1 MNRIIHAGILLIF
14 TLFIFITACEN
25 ELLNPAE
32 DTSVLEGEWTVE
44 EQSET
49 YKSKKSSYRVYISVS
64 EEDSTVIE
72 ISNFYLLGYE
82 NSRISGKVDGK
93 RIELFQNQTID
104 TEGITYNVVSGT
116 GVIASDYRSIEWE
129 YKVDDG
135 SGIVDN
141 VTASYVKI

>member
-1 MNRIIHAGILLIF
+1 MNRSIHAGILLIF

-32 DTSVLEGEWTVE
+32 DNSVLEGEWTVE

-82 NSRISGKVDGK
+82 DSRISGKVDGK

-104 TEGITYNVVSGT
+104 TEGVTYNVVSGT

>member
-32 DTSVLEGEWTVE
+32 DNSVLEGEWTVE

-82 NSRISGKVDGK
+82 DSRISGKVDGK
-93 RIELFQNQTID
+93 RIELFKNQTID
-104 TEGITYNVVSGT
+104 TEGVTYNVVSGT

>member
-1 MNRIIHAGILLIF
+1 MNRIFKAAILMISA
-14 TLFIFITACEN
+14 LFIFITACEN

-44 EQSET
+44 EKSET
-49 YKSKKSSYRVYISVS
+49 YKSTKSTYRVYISVS

-82 NSRISGKVDGK
+82 DSRISGKVDGK
-93 RIELFQNQTID
+93 RIELFKDQTID
-104 TEGITYNVVSGT
+104 TEGVTYNVVSGT

-141 VTASYVKI
+141 VTASYIKI

>member
-1 MNRIIHAGILLIF
+1 MNRSIHAGILLIF

-32 DTSVLEGEWTVE
+32 DNSVLEGEWTVE

-82 NSRISGKVDGK
+82 DSRISGKVDGK
-93 RIELFQNQTID
+93 RIELFKNQTID
-104 TEGITYNVVSGT
+104 TEGVTYNVVSGT